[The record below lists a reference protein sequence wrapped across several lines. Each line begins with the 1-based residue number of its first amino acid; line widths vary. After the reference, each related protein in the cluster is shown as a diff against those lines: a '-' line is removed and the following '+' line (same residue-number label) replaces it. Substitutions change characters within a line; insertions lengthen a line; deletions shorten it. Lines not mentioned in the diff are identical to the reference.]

1 MENTIH
7 DIRRRN
13 LELLIQDEQFGSQA
27 AVAAIT
33 NIRASYLSQ
42 IRTRFARNGKTV
54 ELGSKLARQI
64 ETACGK
70 PAGWMDTDHQN
81 DEKDNE
87 LVELYAR
94 MTDEMREVLLNHA
107 RLMVKLKKE

>member
-1 MENTIH
+1 MNINIY
-7 DIRRRN
+7 DIRRDN
-13 LELLIQDEQFGSQA
+13 LERLIREKELQQRDFA
-27 AVAAIT
+27 AACKIPE
-33 NIRASYLSQ
+33 SYISQ
-42 IRTRFARNGKTV
+42 IRTRFVRNGKPIS
-54 ELGSKLARQI
+54 LGSKLARQI

-70 PAGWMDTDHQN
+70 PAGWMDTSHEH